1 MKIITSRDNPLLRHT
16 RAVRDG
22 RVDDLIFVEG
32 MRLCEEALTS
42 GLEIHAVIFSEEL
55 AQKEKPA
62 ELIAKLS
69 LACDLLVSVSEKLLA
84 YVSYSKTPQGIILLA
99 SRPES
104 SERNLAE
111 RQVQPALIVVM
122 HRITNP
128 VNLGAILRTSEATG
142 ATGAIATEN
151 ATDPFA
157 PKALRGAMGAA
168 FRLPIWYRP
177 TYTEVIEWC
186 SQRGI
191 KTVCADLDA
200 DTNYVELDWM
210 GPRALILGPETS
222 GLTREEIAAA
232 DAAVRIPMR
241 APVESLN
248 VSVAAGVLLYEAA
261 RQRGANRRA
270 LVTRSVGCE
279 SVVGKVFLVDDF
291 PDCLK
296 RID

>member
-1 MKIITSRDNPLLRHT
+1 MKPETITSRDNSLLRHA

-22 RVDDLIFVEG
+22 RVEDVIFVEG

-42 GLEIHAVIFSEEL
+42 GLKIHAVIFSDEL
-55 AQKEKPA
+55 ARKKKPA

-69 LACDLLVSVSEKLLA
+69 TVCDRLVCVTEKLLA
-84 YVSYSKTPQGIILLA
+84 YISYSKTPQGIILLA

-104 SERNLAE
+104 SEE
-111 RQVQPALIVVM
+111 RFTNKQNETPLIVVM

-128 VNLGAILRTSEATG
+128 VNVGAIMRTSEATG
-142 ATGAIATEN
+142 ATGAVATEN

-177 TYTEVIEWC
+177 TYAEVLAWC
-186 SQRGI
+186 KQRGV
-191 KTVCADLDA
+191 KTVCADLNA
-200 DTNYVELDWM
+200 QANYTELDWT
-210 GPRALILGPETS
+210 GPCALILGPETS
-222 GLTREEIAAA
+222 GLSPAEIAAA
-232 DAAVRIPMR
+232 DEAVRIPMR

-261 RQRGANRRA
+261 RQRQ
-270 LVTRSVGCE
+270 THQ
-279 SVVGKVFLVDDF
+279 
-291 PDCLK
+291 
-296 RID
+296 

>member
-1 MKIITSRDNPLLRHT
+1 MKPETITSRDNSLLRHT

-22 RVDDLIFVEG
+22 IVEDAIFVEG

-42 GLEIHAVIFSEEL
+42 GLRIHEVIFSDEI

-69 LACDLLVSVSEKLLA
+69 TVCDRLVCASEKLLA
-84 YVSYSKTPQGIILLA
+84 YISYSKTPQGIILLA

-104 SERNLAE
+104 SEGRFTNS
-111 RQVQPALIVVM
+111 QNDTPLIVVM

-128 VNLGAILRTSEATG
+128 VNVGAILRTAEATG

-168 FRLPIWYRP
+168 FRLPVWYRP
-177 TYTEVIEWC
+177 TYAEVLAWC
-186 SQRGI
+186 KQRRV
-191 KTVCADLDA
+191 KTVCADLNA
-200 DTNYVELDWM
+200 QANYTELDWT
-210 GPRALILGPETS
+210 GPCALILGPETS
-222 GLTREEIAAA
+222 GLSIAEVAAA
-232 DAAVRIPMR
+232 DEAVKIPMR
-241 APVESLN
+241 KPVESLN

-261 RQRGANRRA
+261 RQRQGQQ
-270 LVTRSVGCE
+270 
-279 SVVGKVFLVDDF
+279 
-291 PDCLK
+291 
-296 RID
+296 